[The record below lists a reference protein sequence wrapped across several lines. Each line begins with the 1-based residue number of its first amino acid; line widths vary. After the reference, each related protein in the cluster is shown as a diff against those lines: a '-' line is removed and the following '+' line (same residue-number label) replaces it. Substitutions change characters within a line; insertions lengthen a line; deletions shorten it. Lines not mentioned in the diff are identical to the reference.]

1 MSNFVSVTTTAARY
15 QELSPNPQ
23 KLAGQCCKLKCCL
36 NYEVDSYIDERKD
49 FPPSEAI
56 MTTNGKAYHQK
67 TDVFRRLMWYSVGD
81 ANSLDMIPVSVEKV
95 KEYLEMNKRGIKVE
109 LEAQT
114 DSDNS
119 NAPEEIDFTQ
129 VVGQDSLTRFDSSR
143 RKKKKHRNRQNRGNN
158 QQDSNRGGNNAGNNE
173 TNA

>member
-1 MSNFVSVTTTAARY
+1 
-15 QELSPNPQ
+15 
-23 KLAGQCCKLKCCL
+23 
-36 NYEVDSYIDERKD
+36 
-49 FPPSEAI
+49 

-81 ANSLDMIPVSVEKV
+81 ANSLDLVPVSVEKV
-95 KEYLEMNKRGIKVE
+95 KEYLDMNKRGIKVE

-114 DSDNS
+114 NSDNN

-129 VVGQDSLTRFDSSR
+129 VVGQDSLTRFDSSK
-143 RKKKKHRNRQNRGNN
+143 RKKKKHRKPGRGNN
-158 QQDSNRGGNNAGNNE
+158 QQQPANQANNNKSNNE